1 MYTEDASLTIPG
13 RRCAPRLSET
23 AAEKLSSHFV
33 SIRKQVHATELEA
46 NARSSIPITVRQL
59 EAIVRITESLAKL
72 TLSPVATETHVDEAI
87 RLFLCSTMDAV
98 NQGSNQGSRELNEE
112 VGRIESELKRRL
124 PIGWSTSL
132 ATLRREMVEGKG
144 FSEQAL
150 NRALMIMQRRDT
162 IMFRNQGAQV
172 YRNGA

>member
-1 MYTEDASLTIPG
+1 MSLPANQLY
-13 RRCAPRLSET
+13 RRCAPRLSEG
-23 AAEKLSSHFV
+23 AAESLSSHFV
-33 SIRKQVHATELEA
+33 TIRRQVHAAEMEA
-46 NARSSIPITVRQL
+46 NTRSSIPITIRQL

-72 TLSPVATETHVDEAI
+72 SLSAQATEEHVKEAI

-98 NQGSNQGSRELNEE
+98 NQGSNQGSRDLNDEASRVE
-112 VGRIESELKRRL
+112 AELKRRL

-144 FSEQAL
+144 YSEQAL
-150 NRALMIMQRRDT
+150 NRALMILQRRDT

>member
-1 MYTEDASLTIPG
+1 M
-13 RRCAPRLSET
+13 
-23 AAEKLSSHFV
+23 
-33 SIRKQVHATELEA
+33 EA
-46 NARSSIPITVRQL
+46 NSRSSIPITVRQL

-72 TLSPVATETHVDEAI
+72 TLSPVATEQHVDEAI
-87 RLFLCSTMDAV
+87 RLFLASTMDAV
-98 NQGSNQGSRELNEE
+98 NQGSGQGSRELNDEASRVE
-112 VGRIESELKRRL
+112 AELRRRL

-150 NRALMIMQRRDT
+150 NRALMILQRRET

>member
-1 MYTEDASLTIPG
+1 M
-13 RRCAPRLSET
+13 
-23 AAEKLSSHFV
+23 
-33 SIRKQVHATELEA
+33 
-46 NARSSIPITVRQL
+46 
-59 EAIVRITESLAKL
+59 RITESLAKL
-72 TLSPVATETHVDEAI
+72 TLSPIATEAHVDEAI

-98 NQGSNQGSRELNEE
+98 NQGGNQGSRELNDE
-112 VGRIESELKRRL
+112 VNRIEADLKRRL

>member
-1 MYTEDASLTIPG
+1 MHASEI
-13 RRCAPRLSET
+13 
-23 AAEKLSSHFV
+23 
-33 SIRKQVHATELEA
+33 EA

-59 EAIVRITESLAKL
+59 EAVVRISESIAKVS
-72 TLSPVATETHVDEAI
+72 LSPIVSEKHVDEAI

-98 NQGSNQGSRELNEE
+98 NQGSGQGSRELTEE
-112 VGRIESELKRRL
+112 VQRVESELRRRL

-144 FSEQAL
+144 FSEAAL
-150 NRALMIMQRRDT
+150 NRALMILQRRDT
-162 IMFRNQGAQV
+162 IMFRSQGSQV

>member
-1 MYTEDASLTIPG
+1 MHASEI
-13 RRCAPRLSET
+13 
-23 AAEKLSSHFV
+23 
-33 SIRKQVHATELEA
+33 EA
-46 NARSSIPITVRQL
+46 NTRSSIPITVRQL

-72 TLSPVATETHVDEAI
+72 TLSPVATEAHVDEAI

-98 NQGSNQGSRELNEE
+98 NQGSNQGSREMNEE
-112 VGRIESELKRRL
+112 VGRIEAELKRRL

-144 FSEQAL
+144 FSDQAL